1 MPGKLKAKIVAGRHL
16 PVMDRASDLTD
27 AFVEVKF
34 GNTTFKTDVC
44 PKSLNPQWNSEWFK
58 FEVDD
63 EDLQDE
69 PLQITVLDHDTYSA
83 NDAIGKVY
91 IDIDPLLCSEAA
103 SVISGWFPIYDT
115 IHGIRGEINVLVKVE
130 LFNDLNRFRQS
141 SCGVKFFC
149 TTSIPRCYHVAT
161 VHGFV
166 EELVVNEDPEYQWID
181 RIRTPRASNEARQR
195 LISLMSGEL
204 QRKIGLKVLE
214 MGGNAVVGYLQCF
227 DLEGESGLVV
237 RAIGT
242 ACTLDK
248 LSSGSVSNTNTNTH
262 VHPTAAAAPSH
273 LAHGCRSTHN
283 SPVHSACNSQRLT
296 QNFSVSVPTLIFTG
310 MRESGEVSDR
320 RAETVFGEEV
330 PLFSVPPTPF
340 RALPSSSPPPFTPSK
355 PCSRQSSSSDTDLSL
370 TPKTE
375 KPLQVRHRP
384 GIYFCPSSPTL
395 PTDTLSFAGSD
406 AVVCGHGSGH
416 RITNPPLSPISYNQ
430 SDSALLRK
438 SVSFNEDLLLAAS
451 GMGSGGSAGKE
462 AGPLKMLLRQQTQTA
477 LEQREFPF
485 FTLTSFPA
493 GFLVHAGGVVS
504 ARSVKL
510 LDRIHN
516 PDEPETRDAWWE
528 EIRQEIKSHAKALGC
543 HAVVG
548 YSEST
553 SICEEVCI
561 LSASGT
567 AAILNPRYMREG
579 CLDFGNTDHRFEDPS
594 PRSCGFCH
602 IPYDELNM
610 PFPAQLTLCQHCR
623 QQKVPDVLFTTI
635 DLPPEAAV
643 TGKGCFVQ
651 ARLCRLKKK
660 AQGEVNATAISNLLP
675 FMEYELHTQLMNKL
689 KLHSMNALF
698 GLHIQ
703 ISVGENMLLGL
714 ASATGVYLTAL
725 PAPGGIQIAGK
736 APIDLSNEHHIFTIQ
751 KRINDTIAKNKELY
765 QINPPELTEEVIGSP
780 IPEPRQRSRLFRSHS
795 ESSDELSELDLSHG
809 KKDAFVLE
817 LDDTDALEDIHSLLT
832 DAPPPNGFFSCNTEI
847 MPGIYK
853 WTSAVQMFTS
863 VRVFRLSNVNLTNQ
877 GLNKIFTDL
886 CEDLLKSFYFKLR
899 SLIPCCLCHLNFT
912 VAVPEEELI
921 QVAVTAVAMS
931 YDKEQTHEKPVDKLI
946 IRGNSETEE
955 QLQFPMELCAD
966 SSSVNMQTSK
976 FSGVPESSSISHRD
990 GYSAILPNL
999 IHFCF
1004 VFFVLLFF
1012 FFVSMSL
1019 LLLCMYGGVR
1029 AFVRSCVC
1037 VRVCSLAASIDYG
1050 SFADRCTTWL
1060 ELLRLKAHTIRRGSV
1075 KTISSMDRCSPL
1087 PEGRSRS
1094 LRSNCSFGGS
1104 TVTVVKMTPLSFLP
1118 GTRIIKYL
1126 GIINMFF
1133 IRETTSL
1140 REEGG
1145 VSGFLHSFI
1154 AEVFAMVRA
1163 HVAALGGNAVVSYSM
1178 KECVLMEN
1186 PNKNQAQCLI
1196 NVSGDAVI
1204 CVLDTDQEVT
1214 PTPTTVTQTCG
1225 IGAEGTA

>member
-34 GNTTFKTDVC
+34 GNTTFKTDVY

-103 SVISGWFPIYDT
+103 TVISGWLPIYDT
-115 IHGIRGEINVLVKVE
+115 IHGIRGEINVLVKVD

-149 TTSIPRCYHVAT
+149 TTSIPRCYRAVII
-161 VHGFV
+161 HGFV

-195 LISLMSGEL
+195 LIFLMSGEL

-242 ACTLDK
+242 ACTLEKISTFPATATLPSNCSPSKDIK
-248 LSSGSVSNTNTNTH
+248 EPGFGEEGPGVPLSSG
-262 VHPTAAAAPSH
+262 
-273 LAHGCRSTHN
+273 
-283 SPVHSACNSQRLT
+283 
-296 QNFSVSVPTLIFTG
+296 
-310 MRESGEVSDR
+310 
-320 RAETVFGEEV
+320 
-330 PLFSVPPTPF
+330 PPTPL
-340 RALPSSSPPPFTPSK
+340 RAQTFSSFSPSK
-355 PCSRQSSSSDTDLSL
+355 SYSRQSSSSDTELSL
-370 TPKTE
+370 TPKT
-375 KPLQVRHRP
+375 
-384 GIYFCPSSPTL
+384 
-395 PTDTLSFAGSD
+395 
-406 AVVCGHGSGH
+406 
-416 RITNPPLSPISYNQ
+416 
-430 SDSALLRK
+430 
-438 SVSFNEDLLLAAS
+438 

-462 AGPLKMLLRQQTQTA
+462 AGPLKALLRQQTQSA
-477 LEQREFPF
+477 LEQREYPF
-485 FTLTSFPA
+485 FTLTSFPP
-493 GFLVHAGGVVS
+493 GFLLHLGGVVS

-528 EIRQEIKSHAKALGC
+528 EIRQEIKSHTKALGC

-567 AAILNPRYMREG
+567 AAILSSRFMQDGPLE
-579 CLDFGNTDHRFEDPS
+579 TDHRLSRQPLVFSTGSERVDGDMGSTASLGFEEVAP
-594 PRSCGFCH
+594 PGCEFCH
-602 IPYDELNM
+602 IPYDELNI
-610 PFPAQLTLCQHCR
+610 PFPAQLTYCCCCR
-623 QQKVPDVLFTTI
+623 RYKVPDVLFTTI
-635 DLPPEAAV
+635 DLPTEANI
-643 TGKGCFVQ
+643 TGKGCLIQ
-651 ARLCRLKKK
+651 ARLCRTKKK
-660 AQGEVNATAISNLLP
+660 AQGEGNAMAISNLLP
-675 FMEYELHTQLMNKL
+675 FLEYELHTQLMNKL
-689 KLHSMNALF
+689 KLRGMNALF
-698 GLHIQ
+698 GLRIQ
-703 ISVGENMLLGL
+703 ISVGETMLLGL

-725 PAPGGIQIAGK
+725 PSPGGIQVLGK
-736 APIDLSNEHHIFTIQ
+736 TPSDITYEQHISNMQ
-751 KRINDTIAKNKELY
+751 KKINDTIVKNKEVY
-765 QINPPELTEEVIGSP
+765 EINPPEVVEEIIGSP

-795 ESSDELSELDLSHG
+795 ESSDEVSEIDLSHG

-817 LDDTDALEDIHSLLT
+817 IDDTDAVEDIHALLT
-832 DAPPPNGFFSCNTEI
+832 DSPTPTGFYSCNTEI
-847 MPGIYK
+847 MPGIQN
-853 WTSAVQMFTS
+853 WTSAIQMFTS
-863 VRVFRLSNVNLTNQ
+863 VRVFRLNNVNLTNQ
-877 GLNKIFTDL
+877 GLNKVFSDL
-886 CEDLLKSFYFKLR
+886 CENLLKSLYFKLR
-899 SLIPCCLCHLNFT
+899 SLVPCCLCHLNFT
-912 VAVPEEELI
+912 VAIPEDELI

-931 YDKEQTHEKPVDKLI
+931 FDKELTLENGKQNGDKSLKKE
-946 IRGNSETEE
+946 NDE
-955 QLQFPMELCAD
+955 QLQFNLELNAEM
-966 SSSVNMQTSK
+966 SSSN
-976 FSGVPESSSISHRD
+976 PLSSPRGLSEVGSHP
-990 GYSAILPNL
+990 SAK
-999 IHFCF
+999 
-1004 VFFVLLFF
+1004 
-1012 FFVSMSL
+1012 
-1019 LLLCMYGGVR
+1019 
-1029 AFVRSCVC
+1029 
-1037 VRVCSLAASIDYG
+1037 
-1050 SFADRCTTWL
+1050 DRCSSWI
-1060 ELLRLKAHTIRRGSV
+1060 EQLRLKAHTIRRGSV
-1075 KTISSMDRCSPL
+1075 KTTSSLEKASPL

-1094 LRSNCSFGGS
+1094 LRSNRSYSGS
-1104 TVTVVKMTPLSFLP
+1104 SVAVVRMTPLSFIP
-1118 GTRIIKYL
+1118 GAKIIKYL

-1145 VSGFLHSFI
+1145 VSGFLHTFI

-1178 KECVLMEN
+1178 KECVFMEN

-1204 CVLDTDQEVT
+1204 FVRESEVEAASVQPQSAT
-1214 PTPTTVTQTCG
+1214 TQTSNG
-1225 IGAEGTA
+1225 EGT

>member
-91 IDIDPLLCSEAA
+91 IDIDPLLYSEAA

-115 IHGIRGEINVLVKVE
+115 IHGIRGEINVIVKVE

-149 TTSIPRCYHVAT
+149 TTCIPQCYRAT
-161 VHGFV
+161 LVHGFV

-248 LSSGSVSNTNTNTH
+248 LSSGSAPNTNTH
-262 VHPTAAAAPSH
+262 MHPNTAPASNACNSPSKDGKESP

-283 SPVHSACNSQRLT
+283 SPVHSVCSSQRLS

-310 MRESGEVSDR
+310 M
-320 RAETVFGEEV
+320 
-330 PLFSVPPTPF
+330 
-340 RALPSSSPPPFTPSK
+340 
-355 PCSRQSSSSDTDLSL
+355 
-370 TPKTE
+370 
-375 KPLQVRHRP
+375 
-384 GIYFCPSSPTL
+384 
-395 PTDTLSFAGSD
+395 
-406 AVVCGHGSGH
+406 
-416 RITNPPLSPISYNQ
+416 
-430 SDSALLRK
+430 
-438 SVSFNEDLLLAAS
+438 
-451 GMGSGGSAGKE
+451 GSGGSAGKE
-462 AGPLKMLLRQQTQTA
+462 AGPLRTLLRQQTQTA

-485 FTLTSFPA
+485 FTLTSFPP
-493 GFLVHAGGVVS
+493 GFLLHVGGVVS

-528 EIRQEIKSHAKALGC
+528 EIRQEIKSHARALGC

-579 CLDFGNTDHRFEDPS
+579 CLDIGCTDHRFEEPS
-594 PRSCGFCH
+594 PPNCGFCH

-610 PFPAQLTLCQHCR
+610 PFPAQLTYCYHCR
-623 QQKVPDVLFTTI
+623 RQKVPDVLFTTI
-635 DLPPEAAV
+635 DLPSEAAV
-643 TGKGCFVQ
+643 AGKGCLIQ

-660 AQGEVNATAISNLLP
+660 AQGEANATAISNLLP

-689 KLHSMNALF
+689 KLRSMNALF

-736 APIDLSNEHHIFTIQ
+736 TPGDLSSEHISSIQ
-751 KRINDTIAKNKELY
+751 KRINDTIAVNKELY
-765 QINPPELTEEVIGSP
+765 QINPPELAEEGVGSP
-780 IPEPRQRSRLFRSHS
+780 IPEPRHRSRLFRSHS

-817 LDDTDALEDIHSLLT
+817 IDDTDAVEDIHSLLI
-832 DAPPPNGFFSCNTEI
+832 DAPPPTGFYSCNTEN
-847 MPGIYK
+847 MPGISN
-853 WTSAVQMFTS
+853 WTSGVQMFTS
-863 VRVFRLSNVNLTNQ
+863 VRVLRLSNANLTNQ

-886 CEDLLKSFYFKLR
+886 CENLLKSFYFKLR
-899 SLIPCCLCHLNFT
+899 SMIPCCLCHLNFT

-921 QVAVTAVAMS
+921 QVTVTAVAMT
-931 YDKEQTHEKPVDKLI
+931 YDKEQTQEKTAEKPVNKGSL
-946 IRGNSETEE
+946 EAEE
-955 QLQFPMELCAD
+955 QLQFPLELCAD
-966 SSSVNMQTSK
+966 SSSSNIQTASK
-976 FSGVPESSSISHRD
+976 ISGVGEST
-990 GYSAILPNL
+990 N
-999 IHFCF
+999 
-1004 VFFVLLFF
+1004 
-1012 FFVSMSL
+1012 MSP
-1019 LLLCMYGGVR
+1019 R
-1029 AFVRSCVC
+1029 
-1037 VRVCSLAASIDYG
+1037 AASVDYG
-1050 SFADRCTTWL
+1050 SFADRCSTWL

-1075 KTISSMDRCSPL
+1075 KTSRRTQSLAHSVSSLERCSPL
-1087 PEGRSRS
+1087 QEGRSRS
-1094 LRSNCSFGGS
+1094 LRSSRSFGGS
-1104 TVTVVKMTPLSFLP
+1104 SVTVVKMTPLSFLP

-1178 KECVLMEN
+1178 KECVFMEN

-1204 CVLDTDQEVT
+1204 CISETDQESSAST
-1214 PTPTTVTQTCG
+1214 ANTGQTG
-1225 IGAEGTA
+1225 GGETDGAT

>member
-34 GNTTFKTDVC
+34 GNTTFKTDVF

-69 PLQITVLDHDTYSA
+69 PLQVTVLDHDTYSA

-91 IDIDPLLCSEAA
+91 IDIDPLLCNEAA

-149 TTSIPRCYHVAT
+149 TTSIPRCYRAAL

-248 LSSGSVSNTNTNTH
+248 LSSGSAPNTNTH
-262 VHPTAAAAPSH
+262 IHPSTAPASNACNSPSKDGKESP

-283 SPVHSACNSQRLT
+283 SPVHSACSSQRLS
-296 QNFSVSVPTLIFTG
+296 QNFSVSVPTLIFT
-310 MRESGEVSDR
+310 
-320 RAETVFGEEV
+320 
-330 PLFSVPPTPF
+330 
-340 RALPSSSPPPFTPSK
+340 
-355 PCSRQSSSSDTDLSL
+355 
-370 TPKTE
+370 
-375 KPLQVRHRP
+375 
-384 GIYFCPSSPTL
+384 
-395 PTDTLSFAGSD
+395 
-406 AVVCGHGSGH
+406 
-416 RITNPPLSPISYNQ
+416 
-430 SDSALLRK
+430 
-438 SVSFNEDLLLAAS
+438 

-462 AGPLKMLLRQQTQTA
+462 AGPLKTLLRQQTQTA

-485 FTLTSFPA
+485 FTLTSFPP
-493 GFLVHAGGVVS
+493 GFLVHVGGVVS

-516 PDEPETRDAWWE
+516 PALGNTRSYKLLDWNSVTADEPETRDAWWE

-543 HAVVG
+543 HAVLG

-579 CLDFGNTDHRFEDPS
+579 CLDIGIADHRFEEPS
-594 PRSCGFCH
+594 PPSCGFCH

-610 PFPAQLTLCQHCR
+610 PFPAQLTYCYQCR
-623 QQKVPDVLFTTI
+623 RQKVPDVLFTTI
-635 DLPPEAAV
+635 DLPAEAAV
-643 TGKGCFVQ
+643 TGKGCLIQ

-689 KLHSMNALF
+689 KLRSMNALF

-736 APIDLSNEHHIFTIQ
+736 TPGDLSNEHHILTIQ
-751 KRINDTIAKNKELY
+751 KRINETIAKNKELY
-765 QINPPELTEEVIGSP
+765 QINPPKLFALDPEVFCGINMEVAEEVVGSP
-780 IPEPRQRSRLFRSHS
+780 IPESRQRSRLFRSHS

-817 LDDTDALEDIHSLLT
+817 IDDTDAVEDIHSLLT
-832 DAPPPNGFFSCNTEI
+832 DAPTPAGFYSCNTEI
-847 MPGIYK
+847 MPGIFN
-853 WTSAVQMFTS
+853 WTSGVQMFTS
-863 VRVFRLSNVNLTNQ
+863 VRVFRLSNANLTNQ

-886 CEDLLKSFYFKLR
+886 CENLLKSFYFKLR
-899 SLIPCCLCHLNFT
+899 SMIPCCLCRLNFT

-921 QVAVTAVAMS
+921 QVTVTAVAMTF
-931 YDKEQTHEKPVDKLI
+931 DKDQAQEKPADKPTTK
-946 IRGNSETEE
+946 GGGETEE

-966 SSSVNMQTSK
+966 SSSANAQPSSK
-976 FSGVPESSSISHRD
+976 ISGVPESAVVSSR
-990 GYSAILPNL
+990 
-999 IHFCF
+999 
-1004 VFFVLLFF
+1004 
-1012 FFVSMSL
+1012 
-1019 LLLCMYGGVR
+1019 
-1029 AFVRSCVC
+1029 
-1037 VRVCSLAASIDYG
+1037 AASVDYG
-1050 SFADRCTTWL
+1050 SFADRCSTWL

-1075 KTISSMDRCSPL
+1075 KTSRRTQSLAHSVSSLERCSPL
-1087 PEGRSRS
+1087 PEGRSCS
-1094 LRSNCSFGGS
+1094 LRSNRSFRGTS
-1104 TVTVVKMTPLSFLP
+1104 VTVVKMTPLSFLP

-1204 CVLDTDQEVT
+1204 CVRETDQE
-1214 PTPTTVTQTCG
+1214 PSSSTTNIGQTCTS
-1225 IGAEGTA
+1225 GTDVAT

>member
-34 GNTTFKTDVC
+34 GNTTFKTDVY

-91 IDIDPLLCSEAA
+91 IDIDPLLSSEAA
-103 SVISGWFPIYDT
+103 TVISGWFPIYDT
-115 IHGIRGEINVLVKVE
+115 IHGIRGEINVLVKVD

-149 TTSIPRCYHVAT
+149 TTSIPRCYRAVM

-248 LSSGSVSNTNTNTH
+248 ISNTY
-262 VHPTAAAAPSH
+262 APASAINPCNSSPSKDTKDSPQAVPSA
-273 LAHGCRSTHN
+273 LGCRSTHS
-283 SPVHSACNSQRLT
+283 SPVHSASSRLSQG
-296 QNFSVSVPTLIFTG
+296 FSVSVPTL
-310 MRESGEVSDR
+310 
-320 RAETVFGEEV
+320 
-330 PLFSVPPTPF
+330 LF
-340 RALPSSSPPPFTPSK
+340 A
-355 PCSRQSSSSDTDLSL
+355 
-370 TPKTE
+370 
-375 KPLQVRHRP
+375 
-384 GIYFCPSSPTL
+384 
-395 PTDTLSFAGSD
+395 
-406 AVVCGHGSGH
+406 
-416 RITNPPLSPISYNQ
+416 
-430 SDSALLRK
+430 
-438 SVSFNEDLLLAAS
+438 

-462 AGPLKMLLRQQTQTA
+462 AGPLKALLRQQTQSA

-493 GFLVHAGGVVS
+493 GFLLHVGGVVS

-516 PDEPETRDAWWE
+516 PALGNTRSYKLLDWNSFTADEPETRDAWWE

-567 AAILNPRYMREG
+567 AAVLSSRFMQDG
-579 CLDFGNTDHRFEDPS
+579 ALDMDHRFEDLAP
-594 PRSCGFCH
+594 PGCGFCH

-610 PFPAQLTLCQHCR
+610 PFPAQLTYCHCCR
-623 QQKVPDVLFTTI
+623 RFKVPDVLFTTI
-635 DLPPEAAV
+635 DLPTEANV
-643 TGKGCFVQ
+643 TGKGCLIQ
-651 ARLCRLKKK
+651 ARLCRTKKK
-660 AQGEVNATAISNLLP
+660 AQGEGNATAISNLLP
-675 FMEYELHTQLMNKL
+675 FLEYELHTQLMNKL
-689 KLHSMNALF
+689 KLRSMNALF
-698 GLHIQ
+698 GLRIQ
-703 ISVGENMLLGL
+703 ISIGENMLLGL
-714 ASATGVYLTAL
+714 ASATGVYLTPL
-725 PAPGGIQIAGK
+725 PSPGGIQIAGK
-736 APIDLSNEHHIFTIQ
+736 TPSDITYEQHISNMQ
-751 KRINDTIAKNKELY
+751 KKINDTIAKNKELY
-765 QINPPELTEEVIGSP
+765 EVNPPELVEEVIGSP

-795 ESSDELSELDLSHG
+795 ESSDEVSELDLSHG

-817 LDDTDALEDIHSLLT
+817 IDDTDAVEDIHSLLT
-832 DAPPPNGFFSCNTEI
+832 DAPTPPGFYSCNTEI
-847 MPGIYK
+847 MPGIYN
-853 WTSAVQMFTS
+853 WTSALQMFTS

-877 GLNKIFTDL
+877 GLNKVFNDL
-886 CEDLLKSFYFKLR
+886 CENLLKSLYFKLR
-899 SLIPCCLCHLNFT
+899 SMVPCCLCHLNFT
-912 VAVPEEELI
+912 VAVPEDELI

-931 YDKEQTHEKPVDKLI
+931 FDKEQTLENGRQSCDKTLMKAI
-946 IRGNSETEE
+946 TENEE
-955 QLQFPMELCAD
+955 QLQFPLELTA
-966 SSSVNMQTSK
+966 
-976 FSGVPESSSISHRD
+976 ESSSNPLSSAKGLSEVSGALPSARAPSVD
-990 GYSAILPNL
+990 YS
-999 IHFCF
+999 
-1004 VFFVLLFF
+1004 
-1012 FFVSMSL
+1012 
-1019 LLLCMYGGVR
+1019 
-1029 AFVRSCVC
+1029 
-1037 VRVCSLAASIDYG
+1037 
-1050 SFADRCTTWL
+1050 SFTDRCSSWI
-1060 ELLRLKAHTIRRGSV
+1060 EQLRLKAHTIRRGSI
-1075 KTISSMDRCSPL
+1075 KTMSSLEKASPL

-1094 LRSNCSFGGS
+1094 LRSNRSYAGGS
-1104 TVTVVKMTPLSFLP
+1104 VAVVKMTPLSFIP
-1118 GTRIIKYL
+1118 GTKIIKYL

-1178 KECVLMEN
+1178 KECVFMEN

-1204 CVLDTDQEVT
+1204 FVRESELEAT
-1214 PTPTTVTQTCG
+1214 PPQPQSASTQTSSSG
-1225 IGAEGTA
+1225 EGT

>member
-16 PVMDRASDLTD
+16 PVMDRASELTD

-69 PLQITVLDHDTYSA
+69 PLQVTVLDHDTYSA

-115 IHGIRGEINVLVKVE
+115 IHGIRGEIHVLVKVE

-149 TTSIPRCYHVAT
+149 TTSIPKCYRAVM

-242 ACTLDK
+242 ACTLEK
-248 LSSGSVSNTNTNTH
+248 LSSGSAPSTATH
-262 VHPTAAAAPSH
+262 VHPSTAPASNACNSPSKDGKESP

-283 SPVHSACNSQRLT
+283 SPVHSACSSQRLT

-310 MRESGEVSDR
+310 M
-320 RAETVFGEEV
+320 
-330 PLFSVPPTPF
+330 
-340 RALPSSSPPPFTPSK
+340 
-355 PCSRQSSSSDTDLSL
+355 
-370 TPKTE
+370 
-375 KPLQVRHRP
+375 
-384 GIYFCPSSPTL
+384 
-395 PTDTLSFAGSD
+395 
-406 AVVCGHGSGH
+406 
-416 RITNPPLSPISYNQ
+416 
-430 SDSALLRK
+430 
-438 SVSFNEDLLLAAS
+438 
-451 GMGSGGSAGKE
+451 GSGGSAGKE
-462 AGPLKMLLRQQTQTA
+462 AGPLKTLLRQQTQTA

-485 FTLTSFPA
+485 FTLASFPP
-493 GFLVHAGGVVS
+493 GFLVHVGGVVS

-516 PDEPETRDAWWE
+516 PALGNTRSYKLLDWNSVTADEPETRDAWWE

-579 CLDFGNTDHRFEDPS
+579 CLDIGIDHRFEEPS
-594 PRSCGFCH
+594 PPSCGFCH

-610 PFPAQLTLCQHCR
+610 PFPTQLTYCYHCR
-623 QQKVPDVLFTTI
+623 RQKVPDVLFTTI
-635 DLPPEAAV
+635 DLPSEAAV
-643 TGKGCFVQ
+643 TGKGCFIQ
-651 ARLCRLKKK
+651 ARLCRLKRK

-675 FMEYELHTQLMNKL
+675 FMEYELHSQLMNKL
-689 KLHSMNALF
+689 KLRNMNALF
-698 GLHIQ
+698 GLRIQ

-736 APIDLSNEHHIFTIQ
+736 TPSDLSNEHHILTIQ
-751 KRINDTIAKNKELY
+751 KRINDTIAKNKEIY
-765 QINPPELTEEVIGSP
+765 QINPPDLTEEYIGSP

-795 ESSDELSELDLSHG
+795 ESSDEVSELDLSHG

-817 LDDTDALEDIHSLLT
+817 IDDTDAVEDIHSLLI
-832 DAPPPNGFFSCNTEI
+832 DAPAPTGFYSCNTEI
-847 MPGIYK
+847 MPGIYN
-853 WTSAVQMFTS
+853 WTSRVQMFTS
-863 VRVFRLSNVNLTNQ
+863 VRVVRLSHVNLTNQ

-899 SLIPCCLCHLNFT
+899 SMIPCCLCHLNFT

-921 QVAVTAVAMS
+921 QVAVTAVAMTF
-931 YDKEQTHEKPVDKLI
+931 DKDQTQEKPPDKSI
-946 IRGNSETEE
+946 SKGCSETEE
-955 QLQFPMELCAD
+955 QLQFPLELCTE
-966 SSSVNMQTSK
+966 SSTNTQPSSKISGVIETSSVST
-976 FSGVPESSSISHRD
+976 R
-990 GYSAILPNL
+990 
-999 IHFCF
+999 
-1004 VFFVLLFF
+1004 
-1012 FFVSMSL
+1012 
-1019 LLLCMYGGVR
+1019 
-1029 AFVRSCVC
+1029 
-1037 VRVCSLAASIDYG
+1037 AASIDYG
-1050 SFADRCTTWL
+1050 SFADRCSTWL

-1075 KTISSMDRCSPL
+1075 KTRTPLVLSEPSGSSLERSSPL

-1094 LRSNCSFGGS
+1094 VRSSRPFGS
-1104 TVTVVKMTPLSFLP
+1104 SSVTVVKMTPLSFLP

-1163 HVAALGGNAVVSYSM
+1163 HVAALGGNTVVSYSM
-1178 KECVLMEN
+1178 KECVFMEN

-1196 NVSGDAVI
+1196 NVSGDAVF
-1204 CVLDTDQEVT
+1204 CVRETDPEHI
-1214 PTPTTVTQTCG
+1214 PSQTCTSG
-1225 IGAEGTA
+1225 TDGAT

>member
-91 IDIDPLLCSEAA
+91 IDIDPLLCTEAA
-103 SVISGWFPIYDT
+103 SIISGWFPIYDT

-149 TTSIPRCYHVAT
+149 TTSIPYSYRAVM

-242 ACTLDK
+242 ACTLEK
-248 LSSGSVSNTNTNTH
+248 FSSGSASITCPHPSTAPPSN
-262 VHPTAAAAPSH
+262 
-273 LAHGCRSTHN
+273 
-283 SPVHSACNSQRLT
+283 ACNSP
-296 QNFSVSVPTLIFTG
+296 SKDGKEP
-310 MRESGEVSDR
+310 
-320 RAETVFGEEV
+320 VFGEEL
-330 PLFSVPPTPF
+330 PLSSGPPTPF
-340 RALPSSSPPPFTPSK
+340 RALPSSSSSPPPFSPSK

-370 TPKTE
+370 TPKT
-375 KPLQVRHRP
+375 
-384 GIYFCPSSPTL
+384 
-395 PTDTLSFAGSD
+395 
-406 AVVCGHGSGH
+406 
-416 RITNPPLSPISYNQ
+416 
-430 SDSALLRK
+430 
-438 SVSFNEDLLLAAS
+438 

-462 AGPLKMLLRQQTQTA
+462 AGPLKTLLRQQTQTT
-477 LEQREFPF
+477 LEQRGASSSGLLLNAREFPF
-485 FTLTSFPA
+485 FTLTSFPP
-493 GFLVHAGGVVS
+493 GFLVHVGGVVS

-516 PDEPETRDAWWE
+516 PALGNTRSYKLLDWNSVTADEPETRDAWWE

-548 YSEST
+548 YSENT

-579 CLDFGNTDHRFEDPS
+579 CLDFGSIDHRFDDPS
-594 PRSCGFCH
+594 PPNCGFCH

-610 PFPAQLTLCQHCR
+610 PFPAQLAYCYQCR
-623 QQKVPDVLFTTI
+623 RQKVPDVLFTTI
-635 DLPPEAAV
+635 DLPAEAAV
-643 TGKGCFVQ
+643 TGKGCLIQ

-689 KLHSMNALF
+689 KLRSMNALF

-736 APIDLSNEHHIFTIQ
+736 TPGDLNNEQHVAAIQ
-751 KRINDTIAKNKELY
+751 KRINDAIAKNKELY
-765 QINPPELTEEVIGSP
+765 QINPPELTDEGVGSP
-780 IPEPRQRSRLFRSHS
+780 IPEPRQRSRIFRSHS

-817 LDDTDALEDIHSLLT
+817 IDDTDAVEDIHSLLT
-832 DAPPPNGFFSCNTEI
+832 DAPPPAGFHSCSTET
-847 MPGIYK
+847 MPGISN
-853 WTSAVQMFTS
+853 WTSGIQMFTS
-863 VRVFRLSNVNLTNQ
+863 VRVLRLNNTNLTNQ

-886 CEDLLKSFYFKLR
+886 CENLLKSFYFKLR
-899 SLIPCCLCHLNFT
+899 STVPCCLCHLNFT
-912 VAVPEEELI
+912 VAVPEEELV
-921 QVAVTAVAMS
+921 QVSVTAVAMTF
-931 YDKEQTHEKPVDKLI
+931 DKDQNQEKPPEKATTK
-946 IRGNSETEE
+946 GGSETED
-955 QLQFPMELCAD
+955 QLQFPLELSAD
-966 SSSVNMQTSK
+966 SSSTSPQPAK
-976 FSGVPESSSISHRD
+976 ISGVPENTI
-990 GYSAILPNL
+990 
-999 IHFCF
+999 
-1004 VFFVLLFF
+1004 
-1012 FFVSMSL
+1012 VST
-1019 LLLCMYGGVR
+1019 R
-1029 AFVRSCVC
+1029 
-1037 VRVCSLAASIDYG
+1037 
-1050 SFADRCTTWL
+1050 DRCSTWL

-1075 KTISSMDRCSPL
+1075 KTISSLEHCSPL

-1094 LRSNCSFGGS
+1094 LCSSRSFGVGS
-1104 TVTVVKMTPLSFLP
+1104 VTTVKMTPLSFLP

-1178 KECVLMEN
+1178 KDCVLMEN

-1204 CVLDTDQEVT
+1204 CVRETDQEQ
-1214 PTPTTVTQTCG
+1214 TTNTGQTCG
-1225 IGAEGTA
+1225 TIDGAT

>member
-1 MPGKLKAKIVAGRHL
+1 MPGKLKVRIVAGRHL

-34 GNTTFKTDVC
+34 GNTTFKTDVF

-91 IDIDPLLCSEAA
+91 IDIDPLLSSEAA
-103 SVISGWFPIYDT
+103 TVISGWFPIYDT
-115 IHGIRGEINVLVKVE
+115 IHGIRGEINVVVKVD

-149 TTSIPRCYHVAT
+149 TTSIPKCYKVVT

-248 LSSGSVSNTNTNTH
+248 LSNPSAALLPACNSPSKEIKESPM
-262 VHPTAAAAPSH
+262 VHPPS
-273 LAHGCRSTHN
+273 HGCRSTHN
-283 SPVHSACNSQRLT
+283 SPIHTASGSRLT
-296 QNFSVSVPTLIFTG
+296 QNFSVSVPTLIYT
-310 MRESGEVSDR
+310 
-320 RAETVFGEEV
+320 
-330 PLFSVPPTPF
+330 
-340 RALPSSSPPPFTPSK
+340 
-355 PCSRQSSSSDTDLSL
+355 
-370 TPKTE
+370 
-375 KPLQVRHRP
+375 
-384 GIYFCPSSPTL
+384 
-395 PTDTLSFAGSD
+395 
-406 AVVCGHGSGH
+406 
-416 RITNPPLSPISYNQ
+416 
-430 SDSALLRK
+430 
-438 SVSFNEDLLLAAS
+438 

-462 AGPLKMLLRQQTQTA
+462 GGPLKTLLRQQTQTA

-485 FTLTSFPA
+485 FTLTCFPP
-493 GFLVHAGGVVS
+493 GFLVHVGGVVS

-543 HAVVG
+543 HAVIG

-567 AAILNPRYMREG
+567 AAVLNPKFLQDGSLDG
-579 CLDFGNTDHRFEDPS
+579 CSEHRLEEPS
-594 PRSCGFCH
+594 PPSCGFCH

-610 PFPAQLTLCQHCR
+610 PFPAHLTYCYNCR
-623 QQKVPDVLFTTI
+623 KQKVPDVLFTTV
-635 DLPPEAAV
+635 DLPVEAAV
-643 TGKGCFVQ
+643 TGKGCLIQ

-660 AQGEVNATAISNLLP
+660 AQGEANATAISNLLP

-689 KLHSMNALF
+689 KLRGMNALF
-698 GLHIQ
+698 GLRIQ
-703 ISVGENMLLGL
+703 ISVGENMLVGL

-725 PAPGGIQIAGK
+725 PTPGGIQIAGK
-736 APIDLSNEHHIFTIQ
+736 TSSDITYEQHISNMQ
-751 KRINDTIAKNKELY
+751 KKINDTIAKNKELY
-765 QINPPELTEEVIGSP
+765 EITPPKLFALDPEVSTFKGQNTEMSEEIIGSP
-780 IPEPRQRSRLFRSHS
+780 IPEPRQRSRIFRSHS
-795 ESSDELSELDLSHG
+795 ESSDEISELDLSHG

-817 LDDTDALEDIHSLLT
+817 IDDADAVEDIHSLLT
-832 DAPPPNGFFSCNTEI
+832 DAPLPAGFYSCNTEI
-847 MPGIYK
+847 MPGIYN
-853 WTSAVQMFTS
+853 WTTGLQMFTS
-863 VRVFRLSNVNLTNQ
+863 VRVFRLNNVNLTNQ
-877 GLNKIFTDL
+877 GLNKIFNDL
-886 CEDLLKSFYFKLR
+886 CENLLKSLYFKLR
-899 SLIPCCLCHLNFT
+899 SMIPCCLCHVNFT
-912 VAVPEEELI
+912 VAVPEDELI
-921 QVAVTAVAMS
+921 QVAVTAVAMTF
-931 YDKEQTHEKPVDKLI
+931 DKDQAQESWKASVDKALMKVI
-946 IRGNSETEE
+946 AENEE
-955 QLQFPMELCAD
+955 QLQFPLELCSD
-966 SSSVNMQTSK
+966 SPGAQPFSPRKGLQESVSTQAI
-976 FSGVPESSSISHRD
+976 PEAQR
-990 GYSAILPNL
+990 
-999 IHFCF
+999 
-1004 VFFVLLFF
+1004 
-1012 FFVSMSL
+1012 
-1019 LLLCMYGGVR
+1019 
-1029 AFVRSCVC
+1029 
-1037 VRVCSLAASIDYG
+1037 AASVEYS
-1050 SFADRCTTWL
+1050 SFANRCNSWI
-1060 ELLRLKAHTIRRGSV
+1060 ELVKVKALTIRRGSI
-1075 KTISSMDRCSPL
+1075 KTTSSLEKASPQAL
-1087 PEGRSRS
+1087 GHARVRSTTAYT
-1094 LRSNCSFGGS
+1094 GS
-1104 TVTVVKMTPLSFLP
+1104 TITVVKMTPLSFIP
-1118 GTRIIKYL
+1118 GAKIVKYV

-1145 VSGFLHSFI
+1145 VSGFLHAFI

-1163 HVAALGGNAVVSYSM
+1163 HVAALGGNAVVSYIM
-1178 KECVLMEN
+1178 KECVFMEN

-1204 CVLDTDQEVT
+1204 FVRESELEAIPVQPQTTSSQASNGGADVT
-1214 PTPTTVTQTCG
+1214 T
-1225 IGAEGTA
+1225 

>member
-34 GNTTFKTDVC
+34 GNTTFKTDVY

-91 IDIDPLLCSEAA
+91 IDIDPLLSSEAA
-103 SVISGWFPIYDT
+103 TVISGWFPIYDT
-115 IHGIRGEINVLVKVE
+115 IHGIRGEINVLVKVD

-149 TTSIPRCYHVAT
+149 TTSIPRCYRAAL

-248 LSSGSVSNTNTNTH
+248 LIPGTGSNTITHTNT
-262 VHPTAAAAPSH
+262 APAS
-273 LAHGCRSTHN
+273 N
-283 SPVHSACNSQRLT
+283 ACNSP
-296 QNFSVSVPTLIFTG
+296 SKEIKETL
-310 MRESGEVSDR
+310 
-320 RAETVFGEEV
+320 
-330 PLFSVPPTPF
+330 P
-340 RALPSSSPPPFTPSK
+340 PSSSPPPFSPSK

-370 TPKTE
+370 TPKMGKT
-375 KPLQVRHRP
+375 PP
-384 GIYFCPSSPTL
+384 PSSPFL
-395 PTDTLSFAGSD
+395 TLS
-406 AVVCGHGSGH
+406 
-416 RITNPPLSPISYNQ
+416 
-430 SDSALLRK
+430 
-438 SVSFNEDLLLAAS
+438 
-451 GMGSGGSAGKE
+451 
-462 AGPLKMLLRQQTQTA
+462 
-477 LEQREFPF
+477 EFPF
-485 FTLTSFPA
+485 FTLTCFPP
-493 GFLVHAGGVVS
+493 GFLVHIGGVVS

-553 SICEEVCI
+553 TICEEVCI

-567 AAILNPRYMREG
+567 AAMLNPRFMREG
-579 CLDFGNTDHRFEDPS
+579 LCVYSRFDDAS
-594 PRSCGFCH
+594 PPSCGFCH
-602 IPYDELNM
+602 IPYDEFNM
-610 PFPAQLTLCQHCR
+610 PFPAQLTYCYHCR
-623 QQKVPDVLFTTI
+623 RQKVPDVLFTTI
-635 DLPPEAAV
+635 DLPAEAAV
-643 TGKGCFVQ
+643 TGKGCLIQ
-651 ARLCRLKKK
+651 ARLCRTKKK

-689 KLHSMNALF
+689 KLRCMNALF
-698 GLHIQ
+698 GLRIQ

-714 ASATGVYLTAL
+714 ASATGVYLSAL

-736 APIDLSNEHHIFTIQ
+736 TPSDLSYDQHISTMQ
-751 KRINDTIAKNKELY
+751 KRINDTIVMNKELY
-765 QINPPELTEEVIGSP
+765 NIHPPECIEEVVGSP
-780 IPEPRQRSRLFRSHS
+780 IPDRQRSRLFRSTS

-817 LDDTDALEDIHSLLT
+817 IDDTDAVEDIQSLLT
-832 DAPPPNGFFSCNTEI
+832 DAPMPAGFYSCNTEV
-847 MPGIYK
+847 MPGIYN
-853 WTSAVQMFTS
+853 WTSGLQMFTS
-863 VRVFRLSNVNLTNQ
+863 VRVYRLNNANLTNQ

-886 CEDLLKSFYFKLR
+886 CENLLKHWCSSYFIFNFCIKLK
-899 SLIPCCLCHLNFT
+899 CLLFIS
-912 VAVPEEELI
+912 VPEEELI
-921 QVAVTAVAMS
+921 QVRRHTPKNTS
-931 YDKEQTHEKPVDKLI
+931 PIFGE
-946 IRGNSETEE
+946 NEE
-955 QLQFPMELCAD
+955 QLQFSMELCGESTSSNNQPTAKASV
-966 SSSVNMQTSK
+966 SSS
-976 FSGVPESSSISHRD
+976 E
-990 GYSAILPNL
+990 
-999 IHFCF
+999 
-1004 VFFVLLFF
+1004 
-1012 FFVSMSL
+1012 
-1019 LLLCMYGGVR
+1019 
-1029 AFVRSCVC
+1029 
-1037 VRVCSLAASIDYG
+1037 
-1050 SFADRCTTWL
+1050 
-1060 ELLRLKAHTIRRGSV
+1060 
-1075 KTISSMDRCSPL
+1075 RCSPL
-1087 PEGRSRS
+1087 PEVRSRS
-1094 LRSNCSFGGS
+1094 LRSTRSLPCGAP
-1104 TVTVVKMTPLSFLP
+1104 VTVVKMTPLSFLP
-1118 GTRIIKYL
+1118 MTRIVKYL

-1178 KECVLMEN
+1178 KECVFMEN
-1186 PNKNQAQCLI
+1186 PNKNQ
-1196 NVSGDAVI
+1196 V
-1204 CVLDTDQEVT
+1204 
-1214 PTPTTVTQTCG
+1214 G
-1225 IGAEGTA
+1225 II

>member
-69 PLQITVLDHDTYSA
+69 PLQVTVLDHDTYSA

-149 TTSIPRCYHVAT
+149 TTSIPRCYRAVM

-248 LSSGSVSNTNTNTH
+248 LSSGSAPGTNTH
-262 VHPTAAAAPSH
+262 VHPNTAPAS
-273 LAHGCRSTHN
+273 N
-283 SPVHSACNSQRLT
+283 ACNSP
-296 QNFSVSVPTLIFTG
+296 SKDGKEP
-310 MRESGEVSDR
+310 
-320 RAETVFGEEV
+320 VFGED
-330 PLFSVPPTPF
+330 LISSSGPPTPF
-340 RALPSSSPPPFTPSK
+340 RALPTTSSSPPPFSPSK

-370 TPKTE
+370 TPKTVE
-375 KPLQVRHRP
+375 QVRRRP
-384 GIYFCPSSPTL
+384 GIFLCPSSPTL
-395 PTDTLSFAGSD
+395 SADNLSLPGTDSAGC
-406 AVVCGHGSGH
+406 VHGSAP
-416 RITNPPLSPISYNQ
+416 RATTLPPPFTNH

-438 SVSFNEDLLLAAS
+438 SVSFTEDLLLAASS

-462 AGPLKMLLRQQTQTA
+462 AGPLKTLLRQQTQTA
-477 LEQREFPF
+477 LEQRGASSSGLLLNAREFPF
-485 FTLTSFPA
+485 FTLTSFPP
-493 GFLVHAGGVVS
+493 GFLVHVGGVVS

-516 PDEPETRDAWWE
+516 PALGNTRSYKLLDWNSVTADEPETRDAWWE

-579 CLDFGNTDHRFEDPS
+579 CLDIGLTDHRFDEPS
-594 PRSCGFCH
+594 PPSCGFCH
-602 IPYDELNM
+602 IPYDEINM
-610 PFPAQLTLCQHCR
+610 PFPAQLTYCYLCR
-623 QQKVPDVLFTTI
+623 RQKVPDVLFTTI
-635 DLPPEAAV
+635 DLPSEAAV
-643 TGKGCFVQ
+643 TGKGCLIQ

-689 KLHSMNALF
+689 KLRSMNALF

-703 ISVGENMLLGL
+703 ISIGENMLLGL

-736 APIDLSNEHHIFTIQ
+736 TPGDLSNEHHILTIQ
-751 KRINDTIAKNKELY
+751 KRINDTIARNKELY
-765 QINPPELTEEVIGSP
+765 QINPPELTEEVVGSP

-817 LDDTDALEDIHSLLT
+817 IDDTDAVEDIHSLLT
-832 DAPPPNGFFSCNTEI
+832 DAPTPTGFYSCNTEV
-847 MPGIYK
+847 MPGIYN
-853 WTSAVQMFTS
+853 WTSGVQMFTS
-863 VRVFRLSNVNLTNQ
+863 VRVFRLSHANLTNQ

-886 CEDLLKSFYFKLR
+886 CENLLKSFYFKLR
-899 SLIPCCLCHLNFT
+899 CMIPCCLCHLNFT

-921 QVAVTAVAMS
+921 QVTVTAVAMTF
-931 YDKEQTHEKPVDKLI
+931 DKDQTQEKPDKPAT
-946 IRGNSETEE
+946 RGVIETEE
-955 QLQFPMELCAD
+955 QLQFPLELCAD
-966 SSSVNMQTSK
+966 PSSTNIQPSSK
-976 FSGVPESSSISHRD
+976 ISGVPESTNVSSR
-990 GYSAILPNL
+990 
-999 IHFCF
+999 
-1004 VFFVLLFF
+1004 
-1012 FFVSMSL
+1012 
-1019 LLLCMYGGVR
+1019 
-1029 AFVRSCVC
+1029 
-1037 VRVCSLAASIDYG
+1037 AASVDYG
-1050 SFADRCTTWL
+1050 SFADRCSTWL

-1075 KTISSMDRCSPL
+1075 KTSRRTQSLAHPVSSLERSSPV

-1094 LRSNCSFGGS
+1094 LRSNRSLGGS
-1104 TVTVVKMTPLSFLP
+1104 SVTVVKMTPLSFLP

-1145 VSGFLHSFI
+1145 ISGFLHSFI

-1204 CVLDTDQEVT
+1204 CVRETDPELT
-1214 PTPTTVTQTCG
+1214 SSATTIGQTCTSATD
-1225 IGAEGTA
+1225 GAT

>member
-34 GNTTFKTDVC
+34 GNTTFKTDVY

-91 IDIDPLLCSEAA
+91 IDIDPLLSSEAA
-103 SVISGWFPIYDT
+103 TVISGWFPIYDT

-149 TTSIPRCYHVAT
+149 TTSIPRCYRAVM

-248 LSSGSVSNTNTNTH
+248 LSNTYT
-262 VHPTAAAAPSH
+262 PATAINP
-273 LAHGCRSTHN
+273 
-283 SPVHSACNSQRLT
+283 CNS
-296 QNFSVSVPTLIFTG
+296 SPSKDIKEAG
-310 MRESGEVSDR
+310 
-320 RAETVFGEEV
+320 FGEEAPGV
-330 PLFSVPPTPF
+330 PLSSGPPTPL
-340 RALPSSSPPPFTPSK
+340 RAQTFSSFSPSK
-355 PCSRQSSSSDTDLSL
+355 SYSRQSSSSDTELSL
-370 TPKTE
+370 TPKT
-375 KPLQVRHRP
+375 
-384 GIYFCPSSPTL
+384 
-395 PTDTLSFAGSD
+395 
-406 AVVCGHGSGH
+406 
-416 RITNPPLSPISYNQ
+416 
-430 SDSALLRK
+430 
-438 SVSFNEDLLLAAS
+438 

-462 AGPLKMLLRQQTQTA
+462 AGPLKALLRQQTQTA

-485 FTLTSFPA
+485 FTLTSFPP
-493 GFLVHAGGVVS
+493 GFLLHVGGVVS

-567 AAILNPRYMREG
+567 AAILSSRFMQDSA
-579 CLDFGNTDHRFEDPS
+579 LDTEHRFEDLMS
-594 PRSCGFCH
+594 PGCAFCH

-610 PFPAQLTLCQHCR
+610 PFPAQLTYCHCCR
-623 QQKVPDVLFTTI
+623 RYKVPDVLFTTI
-635 DLPPEAAV
+635 DLPTEANV
-643 TGKGCFVQ
+643 TGKGCLIQ
-651 ARLCRLKKK
+651 ARLCRTKKK
-660 AQGEVNATAISNLLP
+660 AQGEGNATAISNLLP
-675 FMEYELHTQLMNKL
+675 FLEYELHTQLMNKL
-689 KLHSMNALF
+689 KLRSMNALF
-698 GLHIQ
+698 GLRIQ

-725 PAPGGIQIAGK
+725 PSPGGIQIAGK
-736 APIDLSNEHHIFTIQ
+736 TPSDITYEQHISNMQ
-751 KRINDTIAKNKELY
+751 KKINDTIAKNKELY
-765 QINPPELTEEVIGSP
+765 EINPPDLVEEVIGSP

-795 ESSDELSELDLSHG
+795 ESSDEVSELDLSHG

-817 LDDTDALEDIHSLLT
+817 IDDTDAVEDIHSLLT
-832 DAPPPNGFFSCNTEI
+832 DAPTPPGFYSCNTEI
-847 MPGIYK
+847 MPGIYN
-853 WTSAVQMFTS
+853 WTSALQMFTS

-877 GLNKIFTDL
+877 GLNKVFNDL
-886 CEDLLKSFYFKLR
+886 CENLLKSLYFKLR
-899 SLIPCCLCHLNFT
+899 SMVPCCLCHVNFT
-912 VAVPEEELI
+912 VAVPEDELI

-931 YDKEQTHEKPVDKLI
+931 FDKDQTQENGRQSIDKNLMKAI
-946 IRGNSETEE
+946 TENE
-955 QLQFPMELCAD
+955 DQLQFPLELSA
-966 SSSVNMQTSK
+966 
-976 FSGVPESSSISHRD
+976 ESSSNPLN
-990 GYSAILPNL
+990 SAKGLSEVSGPLP
-999 IHFCF
+999 
-1004 VFFVLLFF
+1004 
-1012 FFVSMSL
+1012 SA
-1019 LLLCMYGGVR
+1019 R
-1029 AFVRSCVC
+1029 
-1037 VRVCSLAASIDYG
+1037 
-1050 SFADRCTTWL
+1050 DRCSSWI
-1060 ELLRLKAHTIRRGSV
+1060 EQLRLKAHTIRCGSI
-1075 KTISSMDRCSPL
+1075 KTMSSLEKASPL

-1094 LRSNCSFGGS
+1094 LRSNRSYAGS
-1104 TVTVVKMTPLSFLP
+1104 SVTVVKMTPLSFIP
-1118 GTRIIKYL
+1118 GTKIIKYL

-1163 HVAALGGNAVVSYSM
+1163 HVAALGGNAVVSYNM
-1178 KECVLMEN
+1178 KECVFMEN

-1204 CVLDTDQEVT
+1204 FVRESELEAT
-1214 PTPTTVTQTCG
+1214 PPQPHSASAQTSSSG
-1225 IGAEGTA
+1225 EGT

>member
-91 IDIDPLLCSEAA
+91 IDIDPLLATEAA
-103 SVISGWFPIYDT
+103 SIISGWFPIYDT

-149 TTSIPRCYHVAT
+149 TTSIPRCYRAVM

-214 MGGNAVVGYLQCF
+214 MGGNAMVGYLQCF

-248 LSSGSVSNTNTNTH
+248 LSSNAHSNCVPASN
-262 VHPTAAAAPSH
+262 ACSSPSKE
-273 LAHGCRSTHN
+273 CKE
-283 SPVHSACNSQRLT
+283 P
-296 QNFSVSVPTLIFTG
+296 
-310 MRESGEVSDR
+310 
-320 RAETVFGEEV
+320 VFGEDL
-330 PLFSVPPTPF
+330 PTSSGPSTPF
-340 RALPSSSPPPFTPSK
+340 RALPTSTSSPPPFSPSK

-370 TPKTE
+370 TPKT
-375 KPLQVRHRP
+375 
-384 GIYFCPSSPTL
+384 
-395 PTDTLSFAGSD
+395 
-406 AVVCGHGSGH
+406 
-416 RITNPPLSPISYNQ
+416 
-430 SDSALLRK
+430 
-438 SVSFNEDLLLAAS
+438 
-451 GMGSGGSAGKE
+451 GMGSGSAGKE
-462 AGPLKMLLRQQTQTA
+462 VGPLKTLLRQQTQTA

-485 FTLTSFPA
+485 FTLTSFPP
-493 GFLVHAGGVVS
+493 GFLVHVGGVVS

-567 AAILNPRYMREG
+567 AAILNPRYMRDG
-579 CLDFGNTDHRFEDPS
+579 CLDLGSTDHRFEEPS
-594 PRSCGFCH
+594 PPSCGFCH

-610 PFPAQLTLCQHCR
+610 PFPAQLTYCYICR
-623 QQKVPDVLFTTI
+623 RQKVPDVLFTTI

-643 TGKGCFVQ
+643 TGKGCLIQ

-689 KLHSMNALF
+689 KLRSMNALF
-698 GLHIQ
+698 SLHIQ

-736 APIDLSNEHHIFTIQ
+736 TSGDLSNEQHIQTIQ
-751 KRINDTIAKNKELY
+751 KRINDTIVRNKELY
-765 QINPPELTEEVIGSP
+765 QINPPKIFALDPEVFGDINMEQSEEIVGSP
-780 IPEPRQRSRLFRSHS
+780 IPEPRHRSRLFRSHS
-795 ESSDELSELDLSHG
+795 ESSDEVSELDLSHG

-817 LDDTDALEDIHSLLT
+817 IDDTDAVEDIYALLT
-832 DAPPPNGFFSCNTEI
+832 DAAPPTGFYSCNTEI
-847 MPGIYK
+847 MPGINN

-863 VRVFRLSNVNLTNQ
+863 VRVLRLNNVNLTNQ
-877 GLNKIFTDL
+877 VLNKIFTDL
-886 CEDLLKSFYFKLR
+886 CENLLKSFYFKLR
-899 SLIPCCLCHLNFT
+899 SMIPCCLCHLNFA

-921 QVAVTAVAMS
+921 QVAVTAVAMAF
-931 YDKEQTHEKPVDKLI
+931 DKDQTQDKPAEKAPCK
-946 IRGNSETEE
+946 GNGETEE

-966 SSSVNMQTSK
+966 ASSAATQTSKITGAQESSSV
-976 FSGVPESSSISHRD
+976 SSR
-990 GYSAILPNL
+990 
-999 IHFCF
+999 
-1004 VFFVLLFF
+1004 
-1012 FFVSMSL
+1012 
-1019 LLLCMYGGVR
+1019 
-1029 AFVRSCVC
+1029 
-1037 VRVCSLAASIDYG
+1037 AASVDYG
-1050 SFADRCTTWL
+1050 SFADRCSTWI

-1075 KTISSMDRCSPL
+1075 KTISSLERSSPL
-1087 PEGRSRS
+1087 PDGRSRS
-1094 LRSNCSFGGS
+1094 LRSARSFGGTS
-1104 TVTVVKMTPLSFLP
+1104 VTVVKMTPLAFLP

-1178 KECVLMEN
+1178 KECMLMEN

-1204 CVLDTDQEVT
+1204 CVRETEQEAPCSST
-1214 PTPTTVTQTCG
+1214 N
-1225 IGAEGTA
+1225 GAQASSSGTEGAT

>member
-34 GNTTFKTDVC
+34 GNTTFKTDVF

-91 IDIDPLLCSEAA
+91 IDIDPLLSCEAA
-103 SVISGWFPIYDT
+103 TVISGWFPIYDT
-115 IHGIRGEINVLVKVE
+115 IHGIRGEINVLVKVD

-149 TTSIPRCYHVAT
+149 TTSIPRCYRVAL

-248 LSSGSVSNTNTNTH
+248 LSPGMAPNTTTHTNTH
-262 VHPTAAAAPSH
+262 TLPNTAPAS
-273 LAHGCRSTHN
+273 N
-283 SPVHSACNSQRLT
+283 ACNSPSKDSKEPV
-296 QNFSVSVPTLIFTG
+296 FSEDPPHPL
-310 MRESGEVSDR
+310 SG
-320 RAETVFGEEV
+320 
-330 PLFSVPPTPF
+330 PPTPL
-340 RALPSSSPPPFTPSK
+340 RTLPSSSPPPFSPSK

-370 TPKTE
+370 TPRIE
-375 KPLQVRHRP
+375 RFVSRP
-384 GIYFCPSSPTL
+384 GVFLCPSSPTPSFDSPSL
-395 PTDTLSFAGSD
+395 PSSGLILCSIGS
-406 AVVCGHGSGH
+406 AL
-416 RITNPPLSPISYNQ
+416 RAYTPPPLPSVQ
-430 SDSALLRK
+430 SEGSVLRK
-438 SVSFNEDLLLAAS
+438 TVSFSEELMLAAS
-451 GMGSGGSAGKE
+451 GMGSGGSVGKE
-462 AGPLKMLLRQQTQTA
+462 AGPLKTLLRQHTQSA
-477 LEQREFPF
+477 LEQREFPI
-485 FTLTSFPA
+485 FTLTCFPP
-493 GFLVHAGGVVS
+493 GFLVHVGGVVS
-504 ARSVKL
+504 TRSVKL

-567 AAILNPRYMREG
+567 AAMLNPRFMREG
-579 CLDFGNTDHRFEDPS
+579 CLDIGGSDHRLSRQPHPGMVGSERGEGEVSSTWLGFEDAS
-594 PRSCGFCH
+594 PPSCGFVH
-602 IPYDELNM
+602 IPYDEFNM
-610 PFPAQLTLCQHCR
+610 PFPAQLTYCYHCR
-623 QQKVPDVLFTTI
+623 RQKVPDVLFTTI
-635 DLPPEAAV
+635 DLPAEAEV
-643 TGKGCFVQ
+643 TGKGCLIQ
-651 ARLCRLKKK
+651 ARLCRTKKK
-660 AQGEVNATAISNLLP
+660 AQGEVNATSISNLLP

-689 KLHSMNALF
+689 KLRSMNALF
-698 GLHIQ
+698 GLRIQ

-714 ASATGVYLTAL
+714 ASATGVYLSAL

-736 APIDLSNEHHIFTIQ
+736 TPSDLSYDQHISTIQ
-751 KRINDTIAKNKELY
+751 KRIDDTIAKNKELY
-765 QINPPELTEEVIGSP
+765 NIHPPKLFTLDPEAFTGLNTECIEEVVGSP
-780 IPEPRQRSRLFRSHS
+780 IPDRQRSRLFRSTS

-817 LDDTDALEDIHSLLT
+817 IDDTDAVEDIQSLLT
-832 DAPPPNGFFSCNTEI
+832 DAPIPAGFYSCNTEV
-847 MPGIYK
+847 MPGIHN
-853 WTSAVQMFTS
+853 WTSGLQMFTS
-863 VRVFRLSNVNLTNQ
+863 VRVYRLSNANLTNQ

-886 CEDLLKSFYFKLR
+886 CENLLKSLYFKLR
-899 SLIPCCLCHLNFT
+899 SMIPCCLCHLNFT

-931 YDKEQTHEKPVDKLI
+931 FDKETQQAADRALT
-946 IRGNSETEE
+946 RGSGENEE
-955 QLQFPMELCAD
+955 QLQFSMELCGESTISNNQPTAKPSV
-966 SSSVNMQTSK
+966 SSS
-976 FSGVPESSSISHRD
+976 E
-990 GYSAILPNL
+990 
-999 IHFCF
+999 
-1004 VFFVLLFF
+1004 
-1012 FFVSMSL
+1012 
-1019 LLLCMYGGVR
+1019 
-1029 AFVRSCVC
+1029 
-1037 VRVCSLAASIDYG
+1037 
-1050 SFADRCTTWL
+1050 
-1060 ELLRLKAHTIRRGSV
+1060 
-1075 KTISSMDRCSPL
+1075 RCSPL

-1094 LRSNCSFGGS
+1094 LRSTRSLPCGAP
-1104 TVTVVKMTPLSFLP
+1104 VTVVKMTPLSFLP
-1118 GTRIIKYL
+1118 GTRIVKYL

-1163 HVAALGGNAVVSYSM
+1163 HVAALGGNALVSYSM
-1178 KECVLMEN
+1178 KECVFMEN

-1204 CVLDTDQEVT
+1204 FIRESDQEAIPPLLT
-1214 PTPTTVTQTCG
+1214 SRQTSGTGADGTT
-1225 IGAEGTA
+1225 